1 MVLNC
6 PHNGCSAKFT
16 RQYNLNRHYEK
27 NHLGNEPVEKCFICG
42 QIFRNCQDLQTHF
55 QRCHKPSRKFIPC
68 ESAFKKSIVTLRYT
82 FPEID
87 LNFSQSQ
94 HSIKNLLQKTILN
107 EAARRTV
114 CKVSLVFV
122 AQMSMIDFSG
132 EKLTTAYIPF
142 RSPSF
147 NATPSNP
154 NGITQNILKSFS
166 QQAESLEQFLNNG
179 SNWHFDR
186 AFIYNIELSSMRP
199 IVAGGDFNASDL
211 NILGIKN
218 NKELF
223 NPPGKEK
230 KCFLYCIAQA
240 LYGENLKKLKEKKT
254 VVLHLKKHFKQFKTD
269 NISFPISIKGVRKF
283 LKINPNLDLK
293 INILF
298 ADTNGQVF
306 PYENGLGSGTKT
318 VNLLMVQKQNS
329 DDSAVNHFLLIK
341 NLNRFLRKSY
351 LDKKNKKQYQ
361 NAFFCVNCLNHFH
374 SSTVLNNHQKLCFR
388 NKPRVEQLPENSEIK
403 FKNHDNTQ
411 KLDYIAFVDFE
422 CVLPNVSDVCKICE
436 NIKCICDASYTD
448 VLTKQKAIGYSFVVL
463 DSENEIIH
471 EKSYYGKN
479 ANEHFI
485 KHLLKCE
492 EAWVKNI
499 LTVSQPMDITPKEEK
514 EFLQANCCY
523 MCDKVF
529 DDNTTKC
536 RDHSHKTAKYVGA
549 ACQSCNLR
557 RRRPKKL
564 KIFAHNGSR

>member
-55 QRCHKPSRKFIPC
+55 HRCHKPSRKFIPC

-147 NATPSNP
+147 NAAPSNP

-179 SNWHFDR
+179 SNWHFGR

-230 KCFLYCIAQA
+230 
-240 LYGENLKKLKEKKT
+240 
-254 VVLHLKKHFKQFKTD
+254 
-269 NISFPISIKGVRKF
+269 
-283 LKINPNLDLK
+283 
-293 INILF
+293 
-298 ADTNGQVF
+298 
-306 PYENGLGSGTKT
+306 
-318 VNLLMVQKQNS
+318 
-329 DDSAVNHFLLIK
+329 
-341 NLNRFLRKSY
+341 
-351 LDKKNKKQYQ
+351 
-361 NAFFCVNCLNHFH
+361 
-374 SSTVLNNHQKLCFR
+374 
-388 NKPRVEQLPENSEIK
+388 
-403 FKNHDNTQ
+403 
-411 KLDYIAFVDFE
+411 
-422 CVLPNVSDVCKICE
+422 
-436 NIKCICDASYTD
+436 
-448 VLTKQKAIGYSFVVL
+448 
-463 DSENEIIH
+463 
-471 EKSYYGKN
+471 
-479 ANEHFI
+479 
-485 KHLLKCE
+485 
-492 EAWVKNI
+492 
-499 LTVSQPMDITPKEEK
+499 
-514 EFLQANCCY
+514 
-523 MCDKVF
+523 
-529 DDNTTKC
+529 
-536 RDHSHKTAKYVGA
+536 
-549 ACQSCNLR
+549 
-557 RRRPKKL
+557 
-564 KIFAHNGSR
+564 